1 MAAKLDTAQD
11 SVTQGIP
18 LDLGPLLSPYR
29 HHKKLAI
36 RIEKLPQLSR
46 LSNGHNNGDCTYSLK
61 LDELQGLLYLP
72 PPGEEP
78 SPVTLVLRV
87 INVDDDYA
95 TTLALID
102 VSLPQEPSGDDGA
115 NPKLRVVEAD
125 KDDDAGTPDEPA
137 EAASLMSIHVKRPPQ
152 TVGKVG
158 SEPPDVRKEL
168 DAELSQLREQMAA
181 SSSDA
186 EATHQQAL
194 QAAEAALARDFVEQ
208 IKATKEQLEQGFEAR
223 LAQALQQAEAQTEET
238 VNARIADI
246 EKKAEEAAAHA
257 RAEAQK
263 DFEKELSELQQQRDA
278 GAVDI
283 DEVRQQALKTAEAEH
298 ARVVA
303 DLEATHQRALKE
315 QISETKERLE
325 AEFASRLEKAV
336 NQAEKQTAA
345 LAAAAADK
353 KVEHAE
359 AEATRARAKA
369 KKEFE
374 KELSR
379 LQKQLDAAG
388 SDRNKEH
395 KKEMAAAESA
405 HALAIEE
412 LQKAHAAALE
422 TQAITAEEQ
431 IAAAQARLEQSANE
445 EAEARLAKAKE
456 TWQAESDAT
465 LASAHDAWQAEEAER
480 QAAMRTEFDAE
491 LAQLRQQLESPNVD
505 IDAVRQEA
513 AENAKAEL
521 ARQITELEDNHAR
534 ALEEQAETTKAEME
548 QDFAARLAEA
558 VQQAEAKVEAG
569 MAEAR
574 QSWEVKAEATLLA
587 ARKTWKAEE
596 AERIAALKSET
607 SASND
612 KLNEQELSD
621 RIATATREAEEKA
634 EQMVEA
640 RLATARQVWEADADS
655 ALSSAR
661 ETWQAEEA
669 GRIEAATKAL
679 EAELAQ
685 LRENPPAGDV
695 DIEEV
700 RKQAVADAET
710 AHRAEIEALKSA
722 HASALEDRAP
732 TGDIPSEEDIEAR
745 IAEALRE
752 AEEKTE
758 ARLNKA
764 RLVWQTDADAK
775 LAAAREAWEAEV
787 TDRQTGGKRSR
798 KESAQNAPTARERA
812 YRQQREWKPRR
823 SWVIAVLVLGLIG
836 VPLLLPEARS
846 LVAER
851 SSQALTGLRGQIN
864 SLRTPP
870 PVAVDPVIV
879 PVAPEPVPAP
889 PIATETN
896 ATVDVGS
903 ANIRSGPSSSAAVIK
918 SLPRGS
924 EVTIIESR
932 EGWQH
937 IRFGAG
943 IDDTGW
949 VFGDLLS
956 TPQSGERSQ

>member
-18 LDLGPLLSPYR
+18 LDLGPMLSPYR
-29 HHKKLAI
+29 HHKKLSI

-46 LSNGHNNGDCTYSLK
+46 LSNGHNNGDCTFSLK
-61 LDELQGLLYLP
+61 LDDLQGLLYLP

-102 VSLPQEPSGDDGA
+102 IPVPQEPSGDDGA

-125 KDDDAGTPDEPA
+125 KDDGAGATNEPA

-152 TVGKVG
+152 TVGDVG

-168 DAELSQLREQMAA
+168 EAELSDLREQMAT
-181 SSSDA
+181 STNDA
-186 EATHQQAL
+186 EATHQQAF

-208 IKATKEQLEQGFEAR
+208 IKSTKVQLEQGFEAR
-223 LAQALQQAEAQTEET
+223 LAEALRQAEVQTEET
-238 VNARIADI
+238 VNARIAAI
-246 EKKAEEAAAHA
+246 EMQAEEAADRA

-263 DFEKELSELQQQRDA
+263 DFEKELSQLQQQQEA

-283 DEVRQQALKTAEAEH
+283 DDVRKQALKTAEAEH
-298 ARVVA
+298 TRVVA
-303 DLEATHQRALKE
+303 ELEAAHQSALKE
-315 QISETKERLE
+315 HISKTKEQLE
-325 AEFASRLEKAV
+325 AEFAARLEKAV
-336 NQAEKQTAA
+336 SQAEKQTSA
-345 LAAAAADK
+345 LAAAADK
-353 KVEHAE
+353 KVEYAE
-359 AEATRARAKA
+359 AEAGRTQVKA

-374 KELSR
+374 KELTR
-379 LQKQLDAAG
+379 LQKQLEAAG
-388 SDRNKEH
+388 SDRGKEH
-395 KKEMAAAESA
+395 KKELAAAETA
-405 HALAIEE
+405 QARAIEE
-412 LQKAHAAALE
+412 LQKTHAAALE
-422 TQAITAEEQ
+422 TQAATAREQ
-431 IAAAQARLEQSANE
+431 LAAAQAELEQA
-445 EAEARLAKAKE
+445 AKNQ
-456 TWQAESDAT
+456 QAESEAE
-465 LASAHDAWQAEEAER
+465 LASTREAWQAEEAER
-480 QAAMRTEFDAE
+480 QAAMRTEFEAE
-491 LAQLRQQLESPNVD
+491 LAQLRQQQESSSVD
-505 IDAVRQEA
+505 IDAVRLEA
-513 AENAKAEL
+513 TKTAKAEH
-521 ARQITELEDNHAR
+521 ARQISELEDNHAR
-534 ALEEQAETTKAEME
+534 ALEEQAATTKAEMD
-548 QDFAARLAEA
+548 QAFAARLAEA

-569 MAEAR
+569 MVEAR

-587 ARKTWKAEE
+587 ARKAWKAEE

-612 KLNEQELSD
+612 KQREQELAD
-621 RIATATREAEEKA
+621 RIAAATREAEEKA

-655 ALSSAR
+655 ALLSAR
-661 ETWQAEEA
+661 ETWQAEEPS
-669 GRIEAATKAL
+669 RIEAATTAL

-685 LRENPPAGDV
+685 LRENPPAGDI

-710 AHRAEIEALKSA
+710 AHKTEIEALKNA
-722 HASALEDRAP
+722 HASALKNQTTTSDHPSDEDV
-732 TGDIPSEEDIEAR
+732 EAR
-745 IAEALRE
+745 IADALRE

-787 TDRQTGGKRSR
+787 TSRQTGGKRSR
-798 KESAQNAPTARERA
+798 KESSHKAPTARERA
-812 YRQQREWKPRR
+812 YRQQRDWKPRR
-823 SWVIAVLVLGLIG
+823 SWVVAVLVLGIIG

-846 LVAER
+846 LVIER
-851 SSQALTGLRGQIN
+851 SSQAITGLRGQIN
-864 SLRTPP
+864 SLRAPP
-870 PVAVDPVIV
+870 PVAVEPAAA
-879 PVAPEPVPAP
+879 PVAPEPNSAS
-889 PIATETN
+889 PIATEIR

-924 EVTIIESR
+924 AVTILESQQ
-932 EGWQH
+932 GWQL
-937 IRFGAG
+937 IRFGAA